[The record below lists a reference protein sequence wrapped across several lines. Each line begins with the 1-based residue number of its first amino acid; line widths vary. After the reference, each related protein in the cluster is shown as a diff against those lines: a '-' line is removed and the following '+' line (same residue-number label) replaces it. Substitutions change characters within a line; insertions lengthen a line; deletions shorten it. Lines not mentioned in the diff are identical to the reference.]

1 MVTISGFR
9 IIEIDSREWDRSRTS
24 WDSRLGNR
32 LLVRFLVSVSL
43 VLLLFSALGPGFD
56 HHFAERTHHHSH
68 AFIGHDGGHLDLEH
82 QHQFDSLHA
91 HHNPIAGAAVGGGPS
106 GPFSSSPGVVYL
118 TPVDALAQSHFP
130 MALSTDQGPWIFSDL
145 PPGLHEFAL
154 IVGNKIPENRNIQPL
169 DKPPQL

>member
-82 QHQFDSLHA
+82 QHQFDSLHV
-91 HHNPIAGAAVGGGPS
+91 HHNTIVGAAVGGGPS
-106 GPFSSSPGVVYL
+106 GLVSSSAGVVYL
-118 TPVDALAQSHFP
+118 TPVDALVQSHLP
-130 MALSTDQGPWIFSDL
+130 MALSTDQGPWIFPFL
-145 PPGLHEFAL
+145 PPGLHEFARM
-154 IVGNKIPENRNIQPL
+154 VENKIPLNRNTQPL

>member
-1 MVTISGFR
+1 MVTIFGFR

-91 HHNPIAGAAVGGGPS
+91 HTIQLPAPQSAVGQVDR
-106 GPFSSSPGVVYL
+106 SP
-118 TPVDALAQSHFP
+118 ALRE
-130 MALSTDQGPWIFSDL
+130 LYI
-145 PPGLHEFAL
+145 
-154 IVGNKIPENRNIQPL
+154 
-169 DKPPQL
+169 